1 MKTDRKKRF
10 QTRFERYYPM
20 LCRIAAG
27 YLADSDDCE
36 DVVQE
41 LFISIWNHGKDDLE
55 EDAFVAYL
63 KTATRNNCIT
73 FLRRHRR
80 LDTVSAHTEASLQL
94 SDTTESEQ
102 PTDYATLLDTLLA
115 LLPPKCRD
123 VFMMSKI
130 QKMKYKEI
138 AAALDISEKTVE
150 NHIGKA
156 IHIIRAYATS
166 HPTLLWLATCSQLIN
181 LGLWNIQI

>member
-55 EDAFVAYL
+55 ED
-63 KTATRNNCIT
+63 
-73 FLRRHRR
+73 RR
-80 LDTVSAHTEASLQL
+80 LDTVSADTEASLQL